1 MHVVEQSEFP
11 VYDGIH
17 ESIIS
22 EADWN
27 LAQEKCKKNA
37 YRREKVHDKQFEEAI
52 QKKIGT
58 AVNTDDRRKTS
69 ADWISG

>member
-17 ESIIS
+17 EAIIS

-27 LAQEKCKKNA
+27 LAKEKRPDSNWIRNIVFTFPVPIQGHEVKELPL
-37 YRREKVHDKQFEEAI
+37 EKSTLSRLPAI
-52 QKKIGT
+52 
-58 AVNTDDRRKTS
+58 R
-69 ADWISG
+69 